1 MKGEPP
7 AGSNGSRMRSRSP
20 LFQAQHPL
28 HSGTKEADKS
38 TNCAPSVTPVSRDTL
53 PPLYMRRTRLE
64 FSSLEILHVLF
75 KINVSERLDQASGL
89 DLEIHI
95 LAMSWISFVHP
106 LSTAMVNTT
115 SHSFKRCF
123 ACGTSALEQ
132 MSQRLKPRLH
142 DESCSSVLPPEC
154 SSPP

>member
-1 MKGEPP
+1 MQGGLPLGP
-7 AGSNGSRMRSRSP
+7 TGQRNRSKSP
-20 LFQAQHPL
+20 LSQAQHPL
-28 HSGTKEADKS
+28 HSGTKEANKS
-38 TNCAPSVTPVSRDTL
+38 TNCAPSVTPVSRDAL
-53 PPLYMRRTRLE
+53 PPLYMRRTRFE

-75 KINVSERLDQASGL
+75 KINASERLDQASSM
-89 DLEIHI
+89 DLNIHI

-132 MSQRLKPRLH
+132 MSQ
-142 DESCSSVLPPEC
+142 LP
-154 SSPP
+154 